1 MPIVI
6 RDQARPGELLSLGVQ
21 QKTLISMDSVTD
33 HVGLSVRP
41 FEKGRQL
48 VGFETCSHF
57 PIF

>member
-41 FEKGRQL
+41 LEKDRQL
-48 VGFETCSHF
+48 VCFETCSHF

>member
-6 RDQARPGELLSLGVQ
+6 RDQARPGESLLGVQ

>member
-33 HVGLSVRP
+33 HVGL
-41 FEKGRQL
+41 
-48 VGFETCSHF
+48 
-57 PIF
+57 